1 MAVTPVEVPVP
12 DSVAV
17 MFCAVTLVVTLMVDA
32 LEVVGTGVTVVP
44 VDVTVVV
51 LVLRRAVVVIGA
63 LVVVKVVDW
72 FVLGPDADG
81 DGVVTAVV
89 PVTFPA
95 EAVELPLDVQIRLV
109 SQKACLT
116 DEYHGQDSACLVSGV
131 CHRVWTQKASR
142 RSVSRSTRHCFRFMP
157 PAAPDQLGPLTDVF
171 NGAVQLVTNDGLKAN
186 TSLKQGV
193 GMVPNSGPTPSKT

>member
-1 MAVTPVEVPVP
+1 MGAKVVALVIRVVALAVVEDLVVTLLVTPVEVPIP
-12 DSVAV
+12 ASVAV

-51 LVLRRAVVVIGA
+51 LVLRIAVVVIGA

-81 DGVVTAVV
+81 DVVTAVV

-109 SQKACLT
+109 SQMSIMARTAPALSLAC
-116 DEYHGQDSACLVSGV
+116 AIASG
-131 CHRVWTQKASR
+131 R
-142 RSVSRSTRHCFRFMP
+142 RRP
-157 PAAPDQLGPLTDVF
+157 P
-171 NGAVQLVTNDGLKAN
+171 GLFY
-186 TSLKQGV
+186 S
-193 GMVPNSGPTPSKT
+193 

>member
-1 MAVTPVEVPVP
+1 MGSSAVVFVALDVPLEDSVGAKVVAFVIRVVALAVVEDLVVTLLVTPVEVPVP

-44 VDVTVVV
+44 VDVTAVV

-109 SQKACLT
+109 SQMSIMARTAPALSLAC
-116 DEYHGQDSACLVSGV
+116 AIASG
-131 CHRVWTQKASR
+131 R
-142 RSVSRSTRHCFRFMP
+142 RRP
-157 PAAPDQLGPLTDVF
+157 P
-171 NGAVQLVTNDGLKAN
+171 GLFY
-186 TSLKQGV
+186 S
-193 GMVPNSGPTPSKT
+193 

>member
-1 MAVTPVEVPVP
+1 MGSSAVVFVALDVPLEDSVGAKVVAFVIRVVALAVVEDLVVTLLVTPVEVPVP

-17 MFCAVTLVVTLMVDA
+17 MFCAVTLVDA

-72 FVLGPDADG
+72 FVLGPDANG

-109 SQKACLT
+109 SQMSIMARTAPALSLAC
-116 DEYHGQDSACLVSGV
+116 AIASG
-131 CHRVWTQKASR
+131 R
-142 RSVSRSTRHCFRFMP
+142 RRP
-157 PAAPDQLGPLTDVF
+157 P
-171 NGAVQLVTNDGLKAN
+171 GLFY
-186 TSLKQGV
+186 S
-193 GMVPNSGPTPSKT
+193 